1 MLSVTEGERMGT
13 CRGSKTSVVTGLSFV
28 LLISLSSV
36 SPQEGRPM
44 GSTGEL
50 LLPVW
55 RSRAEGGRG
64 GLHGHENA
72 NLALRRTAVPSPTCP
87 SACPR
92 ATHCTEALGQRL
104 HGAGGPLL

>member
-1 MLSVTEGERMGT
+1 MTEGERMGT

-72 NLALRRTAVPSPTCP
+72 TPFRTEGPTTMNENNFHIRAYHLNILEYKQQRNNLKSF
-87 SACPR
+87 
-92 ATHCTEALGQRL
+92 
-104 HGAGGPLL
+104 